1 MNTPSSGFPISY
13 RDGYP
18 DVNRG
23 TLHRMAKRLDVTA
36 FGARLRQA
44 REHAQLSRK
53 QVSEKLRLGY
63 STVHDAETIAIGSK
77 HTSRFGAL
85 YKVSAHWLATGEGD
99 MLRAETAQAAPFA
112 VLRLA
117 AVYRALDPDMQAVL
131 LDTARALYRH
141 HRRITQR
148 GGPATTRPPAG
159 KEKHGA

>member
-1 MNTPSSGFPISY
+1 
-13 RDGYP
+13 
-18 DVNRG
+18 
-23 TLHRMAKRLDVTA
+23 MAKRLDVTA

-44 REHAQLSRK
+44 REHAKLSRK
-53 QVSEKLRLGY
+53 EVSEKLELGY

-85 YKVSAHWLATGEGD
+85 YRVSAHWLATGEGE
-99 MLRAETAQAAPFA
+99 MLRAEAAQAPAF
-112 VLRLA
+112 VMLRLA

-141 HRRITQR
+141 RKRITP
-148 GGPATTRPPAG
+148 PAAPPKPKRPAG